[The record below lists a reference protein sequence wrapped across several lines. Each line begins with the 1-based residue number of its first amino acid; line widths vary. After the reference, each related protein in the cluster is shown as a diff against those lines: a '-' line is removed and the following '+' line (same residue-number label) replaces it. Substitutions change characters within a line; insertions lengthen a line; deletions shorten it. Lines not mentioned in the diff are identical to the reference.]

1 MACNVQNVGQVGT
14 ALLSDD
20 SCGDLAPN
28 QRNHSPASAKGTS
41 GSVQLQQVVL
51 ASRATAA
58 ASAATTNSTSKQS
71 HRRESGK
78 TSPQAG
84 LSVRDRVQVAL
95 SQHGAA
101 TTSIPVD
108 PKGLSQQPLE
118 RAGKWPPRPHAIRLA
133 SKDQTVSLLLP
144 PSSSSE
150 VESGVS
156 QNDNISGS
164 NHVKEK
170 GSNMAAS
177 DGVLSVSVSDRQDA
191 RHLRNKDRPD
201 RPVWTPRRR
210 SDTVA
215 VGSEVSSGISFAVP
229 SPTAVISPES
239 PLVNSHS
246 EIEPVPKGEEG
257 ENGNHHKQGVK
268 SGSNG
273 RGSESQQS
281 SGMNES
287 LLNCST

>member
-1 MACNVQNVGQVGT
+1 
-14 ALLSDD
+14 
-20 SCGDLAPN
+20 
-28 QRNHSPASAKGTS
+28 
-41 GSVQLQQVVL
+41 
-51 ASRATAA
+51 
-58 ASAATTNSTSKQS
+58 
-71 HRRESGK
+71 
-78 TSPQAG
+78 
-84 LSVRDRVQVAL
+84 
-95 SQHGAA
+95 
-101 TTSIPVD
+101 
-108 PKGLSQQPLE
+108 
-118 RAGKWPPRPHAIRLA
+118 
-133 SKDQTVSLLLP
+133 
-144 PSSSSE
+144 

-156 QNDNISGS
+156 QNGNISGS

-215 VGSEVSSGISFAVP
+215 VGSEVSSGISSAVP

-246 EIEPVPKGEEG
+246 EIETVPKGEEG